1 MAAMMTKRPKTA
13 NSVRNKITINGTV
26 TAPSCLTSITGGISI
41 KNDVGGGGVWVRG
54 WDWAGVDIFKKPTEV
69 GAFKLKI

>member
-1 MAAMMTKRPKTA
+1 MAAMITKRPKTA

-41 KNDVGGGGVWVRG
+41 KNDAGGGGGRVWV
-54 WDWAGVDIFKKPTEV
+54 WEVVDIFKKPTEV
-69 GAFKLKI
+69 GTFKLKI